1 MTKRL
6 ALALLALSSPL
17 ILLTFL
23 WQHPLS
29 ELLFSLLA
37 VLFPVVL
44 IVVGATRRGRLGPTA
59 VPLGCLIVLL
69 VGCVLGMLMLRGQVA
84 DGPWFGGLPLAAALQ
99 IYGVWL
105 GPLGL
110 VALAYALTF
119 DGFGLRES
127 DLERLRRMK
136 KPGEETV

>member
-1 MTKRL
+1 
-6 ALALLALSSPL
+6 
-17 ILLTFL
+17 L
-23 WQHPLS
+23 WQHSLS

-44 IVVGATRRGRLGPTA
+44 IVVGATRKGRLGPTA
-59 VPLGCLIVLL
+59 APLACLAVIL
-69 VGCVLGMLMLRGQVA
+69 VSCVVGMLILRGRTV

-127 DLERLRRMK
+127 DLESLRRMK
-136 KPGEETV
+136 TTSKQGEEEA